1 MHTALRFIGVVGGG
15 LALASG
21 IAALVV
27 GGPDTVIVGAVATV
41 VAGAIALAGTALAGT
56 RPGLGA
62 LLLTA
67 AVLLAGSVAPGVI
80 PALADSA
87 VLFVAYLASLAL
99 LLIGAIVAFKRRK
112 AVPSAS
118 FIAVHP

>member
-1 MHTALRFIGVVGGG
+1 MPTPMRLIGVVGGG
-15 LALASG
+15 LALVSG

-27 GGPDTVIVGAVATV
+27 GGPDTVIVGAVSTL
-41 VAGAIALAGTALAGT
+41 VAGAIAVAGTALAET

-62 LLLTA
+62 LLLIV

-87 VLFVAYLASLAL
+87 VLFLAYLASLAL
-99 LLIGAIVAFKRRK
+99 LLIGAIVAFKQRK

-118 FIAVHP
+118 LIAVHP